1 MAKELR
7 PYRDELGEFKNDEES
22 TVREESAP
30 KSSVR
35 KTALKILL
43 ASSEYHAR
51 FVRVT
56 NDFENKLGAILTLL
70 PIRLP
75 TPHYYFPLTPRWCRR
90 SGLIHQFEALVQV
103 ISLSNRDEP
112 KKDCSLSPSGLDSHL
127 PSKEGELSAHLSPY
141 TGFLFLLE
149 LVGEL
154 KTFPTSPSPG
164 ILSLVVCLVTELLFS
179 IACDDDSAT
188 GFIDVS
194 EVELVDRFH
203 RTRSTFWSIGGWG
216 R

>member
-112 KKDCSLSPSGLDSHL
+112 KKDCSLSPSRLLPPLQRRRIKCSPITVYGVPLLARAGGRVEDISHK
-127 PSKEGELSAHLSPY
+127 PFSRHSVPGSLSRHRAP
-141 TGFLFLLE
+141 LLH
-149 LVGEL
+149 
-154 KTFPTSPSPG
+154 
-164 ILSLVVCLVTELLFS
+164 SL
-179 IACDDDSAT
+179 
-188 GFIDVS
+188 
-194 EVELVDRFH
+194 R
-203 RTRSTFWSIGGWG
+203 
-216 R
+216 